1 MKKAEPPH
9 KKERVQL
16 DFAPEALARLD
27 ELKDD
32 IGATTRA
39 ETIRQAL
46 RLFNWFVSESRPD
59 DTITITD
66 RDGKIVSKFKA
77 ILIHDPKSTGSTS
90 YTQEEEE
97 EDPPPIGA
105 S

>member
-1 MKKAEPPH
+1 MK

-16 DFAPEALARLD
+16 DFAPEALTRLD

-46 RLFNWFVSESRPD
+46 RLFNWFVSETRPD

-66 RDGKIVSKFKA
+66 RTGEIVSKFKA
-77 ILIHDPKSTGSTS
+77 ILIHDPKSTGSNS
-90 YTQEEEE
+90 YAEENDE
-97 EDPPPIGA
+97 EDATPD
-105 S
+105 

>member
-1 MKKAEPPH
+1 MK

-27 ELKDD
+27 ELKDE

-46 RLFNWFVSESRPD
+46 RLFNWFVSETSPD
-59 DTITITD
+59 DVITITD
-66 RDGKIVSKFKA
+66 HDDKIVSKFKA
-77 ILIHDPKSTGSTS
+77 ILIHEPKSANISS
-90 YTQEEEE
+90 YSEENSEE
-97 EDPPPIGA
+97 NTA
-105 S
+105 TN

>member
-27 ELKDD
+27 ELKED

-66 RDGKIVSKFKA
+66 REGNIVSKFKA
-77 ILIHDPKSTGSTS
+77 ILIHDPKTTSTS
-90 YTQEEEE
+90 SYVEEND
-97 EDPPPIGA
+97 EDA
-105 S
+105 TTD

>member
-1 MKKAEPPH
+1 MK

-16 DFAPEALARLD
+16 DFAPEALTRLD
-27 ELKDD
+27 ELKDE

-46 RLFNWFVSESRPD
+46 RLFNWFVSETHSD

-66 RDGKIVSKFKA
+66 RNEQIVSKFKA
-77 ILIHDPKSTGSTS
+77 ILIHEPKSTSTNS
-90 YTQEEEE
+90 YSEENSEE
-97 EDPPPIGA
+97 NTTAD
-105 S
+105 